1 MAPDTQNRSDQ
12 SMTSLV
18 SGIVSDFQE
27 LLKQQL
33 RLTRQEVKEDLRKAK
48 EATWLLVLGVAI
60 GFLAAIPLLLGV
72 AHLLHNLSLPHEARD
87 QAALPLWGCLVLVGA
102 CVGALGAIVA
112 FQGKHKLDNVKP
124 LAETAQA
131 LKENLEWQTTPK

>member
-12 SMTSLV
+12 SMTGLV

-33 RLTRQEVKEDLRKAK
+33 RLTRQEVKDDLRMAK
-48 EATWLLVLGVAI
+48 EATWRLVLGVAL

-72 AHLLHNLSLPHEARD
+72 AHLLNYLSLPHEARD
-87 QAALPLWGCLVLVGA
+87 PAALPLWACLILVGA
-102 CVGALGAIVA
+102 CVGAVGAIVA
-112 FQGKHKLDNVKP
+112 IQGKHKLDDIKP
-124 LAETAQA
+124 LAETAQS

>member
-1 MAPDTQNRSDQ
+1 MATDTPNRSDQ
-12 SMTSLV
+12 SLTGLV

-72 AHLLHNLSLPHEARD
+72 AYWLHNLLLPPEARD
-87 QAALPLWGCLVLVGA
+87 PASLPLWGCLVLVGA
-102 CVGALGAIVA
+102 FVGAVGAAVA
-112 FQGKHKLDNVKP
+112 FRGKSKMEHIAP
-124 LAETAQA
+124 LEETAQA